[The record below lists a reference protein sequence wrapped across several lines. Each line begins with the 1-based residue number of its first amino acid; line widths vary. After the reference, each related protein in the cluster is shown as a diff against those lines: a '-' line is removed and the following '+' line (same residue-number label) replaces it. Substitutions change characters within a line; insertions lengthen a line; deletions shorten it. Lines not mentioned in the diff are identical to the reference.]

1 MRASGDSSL
10 CSEVAAAGR
19 ALQPIANRTIAA
31 RQPSAAARNPVDS
44 DGASHF
50 VRDSRLTN
58 TRNLPTL
65 RFDAGEC
72 AA

>member
-1 MRASGDSSL
+1 MIAS
-10 CSEVAAAGR
+10 
-19 ALQPIANRTIAA
+19 RTITA
-31 RQPSAAARNPVDS
+31 RQPSAATRNPVDA

-65 RFDAGEC
+65 RFYAGEY